1 MISVRL
7 RLKSFF
13 VKEALK
19 EYLDDIYDVIE
30 AKNRTNDK
38 DREFISLEEM
48 KKKLDV

>member
-13 VKEALK
+13 VKEVLK
-19 EYLDDIYDVIE
+19 EYLYDIYDVIE
-30 AKNRTNDK
+30 AKNRVNDK
-38 DREFISLEEM
+38 SREFILLEEM